1 MNTPMRRNRSR
12 CCARAAI
19 GHAAAVPPRSVMN
32 SRRFIPSASS
42 MRISHFAVMRATG
55 GLAQRSC
62 RTPVIAKPMMMRAQ
76 TNMQAAVNRPL
87 RETLGSLILGQSLAG
102 AVRGRYCTPPLRQP
116 TAYTRR
122 AHQQPPEN
130 EKTPRIQKR
139 DLDQPSRRGHAASS
153 VLVMGVRSGPPE
165 AHRCTA
171 AT

>member
-32 SRRFIPSASS
+32 SRRFIPSASP

-62 RTPVIAKPMMMRAQ
+62 RTPVTAKPMMMRAQ

-116 TAYTRR
+116 TASAT
-122 AHQQPPEN
+122 PEN
-130 EKTPRIQKR
+130 EKTPRIEKR